1 MKEGASMMRKFYKKK
16 AGRRGA
22 ILVTV
27 VFVLAFAVIFIA
39 AAMVLTQAT
48 RKRVYS
54 EAESN
59 QARLTVTSVAES
71 WYRAVQMCEFS
82 DADLLDLCTAK
93 TKLRVYA
100 SATADKVP
108 GLENEGATA
117 ASTDNFTEVL
127 LYRVPNSAGATKDE
141 DFTYYADFSTHLDG
155 QVENV
160 RATLTYTPPTGGKK
174 GAPFGTQIDLN
185 NKFDQNNLEVVGEG
199 KDDLDNIFLV
209 RKGGKNKNSSYSS
222 YATMV
227 YCDGDV
233 AFKADKFYSEDIVF
247 LKGARLAAL
256 DDSTHFDGS
265 SNVKNLFFF
274 GDNDESISTG
284 SKGNFKPNG
293 LNFYLCKRSV
303 GDTSWVTG
311 ANVTYINADGTLK
324 NAVNG
329 STAVFAD
336 ETKNANFVK
345 KVKKYASLNT
355 SYKKGGTNEYP
366 TTDEFLSS
374 SSKLG
379 IGGKTAPTSG
389 LKMKDSFVKFCQTQ
403 SYQKNGGKFVE
414 PGTYVFDADGSFDT
428 GGSESHPGLA
438 SKEPYIFVLNGAK
451 DYKFWFK
458 KLSGGNYYEMYNV
471 IFIIHKP
478 STSHVALFL
487 LEDGAKVRWP
497 GTGYSSN
504 SKVGGNG
511 ILSVKGRNFDD
522 AKAAYDYIHGVW
534 NSNLDN
540 VQKFED
546 GGKGYSKYYNGTNE
560 PCAMVI
566 GMGNN
571 TFALDK
577 NIIMEAF
584 IGLFN
589 ESYGSSSKSH
599 FTYRNNDKGAMY
611 GRLMT
616 DGYDDS
622 DSGSV
627 KMPACPGSSNMDEPD
642 PDMKK
647 LVTCFSLKSMVYY
660 YGFETGKGG

>member
-1 MKEGASMMRKFYKKK
+1 MMRKFYKKK

-48 RKRVYS
+48 RKRVYT

-82 DADLLDLCTAK
+82 DADLLDLCSAK
-93 TKLRVYA
+93 TTLRVYA

-108 GLENEGATA
+108 GLENEGATGT
-117 ASTDNFTEVL
+117 STDNYTSVI

-160 RATLTYTPPTGGKK
+160 RATLTYTPPISDKK
-174 GAPFGTQIDLN
+174 GAPFSTQIDLN
-185 NKFDQNNLEVVGEG
+185 NKFKQNNLSIIGKG

-209 RKGGKNKNSSYSS
+209 RKGGKNENSSFST

-233 AFKADKFYSEDIVF
+233 AFKDDEFFSKDIVF
-247 LKGARLAAL
+247 LKGARLANL
-256 DDSTHFDGS
+256 NDSTNFKG
-265 SNVKNLFFF
+265 NVENLFFF

-284 SKGNFKPNG
+284 TKGNFGPSG

-303 GDTSWVTG
+303 GDSSWVEG
-311 ANVTYINADGTLK
+311 ANVVYINADGTLK
-324 NAVNG
+324 NTNK
-329 STAVFAD
+329 AVFAD
-336 ETKNANFVK
+336 KATNDAFVK
-345 KVKKYASLNT
+345 KVKKYASYNT
-355 SYKKGGTNEYP
+355 SYKSGGTNNFP
-366 TTDEFLSS
+366 TTDEFISS

-379 IGGKTAPTSG
+379 ITKTPPASVTG
-389 LKMKDSFVKFCQTQ
+389 QSFASFLVGDDDHPAQA
-403 SYQKNGGKFVE
+403 YQKNGGKYVTA
-414 PGTYVFDADGSFDT
+414 GTYKFTSDGSDT
-428 GGSESHPGLA
+428 GEKHPGLGD
-438 SKEPYIFVLNGAK
+438 KEPYVLVLDGSK
-451 DYKFWFK
+451 KYKFWFVGTFN
-458 KLSGGNYYEMYNV
+458 LYNV
-471 IFIIHKP
+471 VFIIDKP
-478 STSHVALFL
+478 TPANPALFL
-487 LEDGAKVRWP
+487 LAKNTTLKWP
-497 GTGYSSN
+497 CSDNG
-504 SKVGGNG
+504 KVGGNG
-511 ILSVKGRNFDD
+511 IFAVQGRDHDNAEEAYNFIKTTLN
-522 AKAAYDYIHGVW
+522 A
-534 NSNLDN
+534 NLGGPKDLEN
-540 VQKFED
+540 T
-546 GGKGYSKYYNGTNE
+546 GKGYSKFYNGTNE

-566 GMGNN
+566 GMGKN
-571 TFALDK
+571 TFQICK
-577 NIIMEAF
+577 NAVLEAF
-584 IGLFN
+584 VGLFN
-589 ESYGSSSKSH
+589 ESYGDSAQSK
-599 FTYRNNDKGAMY
+599 FLFKNGDNGVFY

-616 DGYDDS
+616 DGYDDE
-622 DSGSV
+622 DGG
-627 KMPACPGSSNMDEPD
+627 KIAMPACPGSSNMDAPD

>member
-1 MKEGASMMRKFYKKK
+1 MMRKFYKKK

-48 RKRVYS
+48 RKRVYT

-82 DADLLDLCTAK
+82 DQDLLDLCTAK
-93 TKLRVYA
+93 TELRVYA
-100 SATADKVP
+100 SATADQVP
-108 GLENEGATA
+108 GLENEGATS
-117 ASTDNFTEVL
+117 ASTDNYTTVT
-127 LYRVPNSAGATKDE
+127 LYRTPNSTGAVKDE
-141 DFTYYADFSTHLDG
+141 DYTYVADFSTHLDG

-160 RATLTYTPPTGGKK
+160 RATLTYTPPISDKK
-174 GAPFGTQIDLN
+174 GAPFSTQIDLN
-185 NKFDQNNLEVVGEG
+185 NKFSQNNLEVVGEG

-209 RKGGKNKNSSYSS
+209 RKGGKNVNSSYSS

-233 AFKADKFYSEDIVF
+233 AFKADKLYSEDIVF
-247 LKGARLAAL
+247 LKGARLAPL
-256 DDSTHFDGS
+256 TDSTHFDGGK
-265 SNVKNLFFF
+265 VKNLFFF

-284 SKGNFKPNG
+284 TKGNFNPTG

-303 GDTSWVTG
+303 GDTSWVSG
-311 ANVTYINADGTLK
+311 GNVVYINADGTLK
-324 NAVNG
+324 NG
-329 STAVFAD
+329 GAVFAD
-336 ETKNANFVK
+336 TATNDAFVK
-345 KVKKYASLNT
+345 KVKKYASYNV
-355 SYKKGGTNEYP
+355 SYKSGGTNEYP

-379 IGGKTAPTSG
+379 LTSKTAPTSG
-389 LKMKDSFVKFCQTQ
+389 YKSKGSLVSFLTSQC
-403 SYQKNGGKFVE
+403 YQKNGGKFVE
-414 PGTYVFDADGSFDT
+414 PGTYVFDADGSYDCN
-428 GGSESHPGLA
+428 GGEAHPGMSA
-438 SKEPYIFVLNGAK
+438 KEPYVMVLDGTK
-451 DYKFWFK
+451 KYKFWFK
-458 KLSGGNYYEMYNV
+458 KLSGDASYEMFNV
-471 IFIIHKP
+471 VFIIHKP
-478 STSHVALFL
+478 SPSNPALFL
-487 LEDGAKVRWP
+487 LESGAKIRWP
-497 GTGYSSN
+497 GTNLSSN

-511 ILSVKGRNFDD
+511 ILAVQGRNFDN
-522 AKAAYDYIHGVW
+522 AQEAYDYIHGVW

-540 VQKFED
+540 VQKFEN
-546 GGKGYSKYYNGTNE
+546 GGKGYSKYYNGSNE

-566 GMGNN
+566 GMGKN

-589 ESYGSSSKSH
+589 ESYGSTAQSH

-622 DSGSV
+622 DTGSV
-627 KMPACPGSSNMDEPD
+627 KMPACPGSSNMDAPD

-647 LVTCFSLKSMVYY
+647 LVTCFSLKSMIYY
-660 YGFETGKGG
+660 YGIEKAKGS